1 MSKRIFLKTSTKGSV
16 KSVKGSALAMFEM
29 LAIFEHFYYFYLVF
43 FAACS
48 SIKSIEIVAHL
59 SKNHKLF
66 FYRFKSFVL
75 NERLIDARNEFFNQL
90 ESVQKVFA

>member
-1 MSKRIFLKTSTKGSV
+1 MSKRIKTSTKGSV

-48 SIKSIEIVAHL
+48 SIKSIEIVTHL
-59 SKNHKLF
+59 SEKHQIIL
-66 FYRFKSFVL
+66 
-75 NERLIDARNEFFNQL
+75 
-90 ESVQKVFA
+90 